1 MKRTLAGVLALGMTT
16 ALAACGANEPPADT
30 PAGTPAD
37 TPPETDA
44 ATARVQV
51 PLDETRY
58 AEAVAS
64 TNALGLDL
72 MLAQSAGEN
81 VIVSPASLTIALAML
96 AEGATGEAATELAE
110 ILGLGGADR
119 TEAYSALNTALA
131 AYGEGEFS
139 AKEIPEEPF
148 VRMANNVVVLEG
160 YAVNESF
167 IGAVTEHFDATV
179 DSADLTSQA
188 GKDVLDA
195 WVRAQTEGLI
205 EESAIEPNDDLRLVL
220 QNALL
225 FAARWQDP
233 FVGGMT
239 APREFTRADGST
251 VQAEMMQ
258 RRGEIGYGEAGG
270 YVAIALPYAE
280 DFVAYAVLPP
290 EGGDLTADGIAAAIE
305 AVGAP
310 ADTSIGLPKFDLAA
324 MVSVKDYLAGA
335 GVSALFEG
343 EAALLG
349 IADDDLVVGDIAQ
362 QGRLIVDEK
371 GTVGAAVTEI
381 AVGVRSMP
389 MRSFYA
395 DRSFVFVVRHEA
407 TGIDLFTALIDDP
420 TA

>member
-1 MKRTLAGVLALGMTT
+1 MKRTLAGVLALGVTT

-195 WVRAQTEGLI
+195 WVRTQSEGLS
-205 EESAIEPNDDLRLVL
+205 EASAIDPNDDLRLVL
-220 QNALL
+220 QNALR

-233 FVGGMT
+233 FDGCMT
-239 APREFTRADGST
+239 GPRESTRADGST

-258 RRGEIGYGEAGG
+258 RRGEIGYCEAGG
-270 YVAIALPYAE
+270 CAAIALPYTV

-290 EGGDLTADGIAAAIE
+290 EGSDLTADGIVAAIE
-305 AVGAP
+305 AIGAP
-310 ADTSIGLPKFDLAA
+310 AETMIGLPKFNLAV
-324 MVSVKDYLAGA
+324 MVSVKDYQAGA
-335 GVSALFEG
+335 GVSAMFE
-343 EAALLG
+343 
-349 IADDDLVVGDIAQ
+349 
-362 QGRLIVDEK
+362 DE
-371 GTVGAAVTEI
+371 
-381 AVGVRSMP
+381 
-389 MRSFYA
+389 
-395 DRSFVFVVRHEA
+395 
-407 TGIDLFTALIDDP
+407 TALRGTDRRPNRVVAGSIVKRL
-420 TA
+420 